1 VVDSGFLQCKCGKGA
16 LWCDDV
22 ALRGPWIRAVF
33 VVTNA
38 MVNLGHRCLTA
49 LGLIM
54 QWIAGDT
61 ISIVSASGPMD
72 SEGALRQSAAAI
84 PK

>member
-1 VVDSGFLQCKCGKGA
+1 
-16 LWCDDV
+16 
-22 ALRGPWIRAVF
+22 VF

>member
-1 VVDSGFLQCKCGKGA
+1 MHSLVVDSGFLQHKCGKGA

-33 VVTNA
+33 VVNT

-54 QWIAGDT
+54 QRVAGDT

-72 SEGALRQSAAAI
+72 S
-84 PK
+84 